1 MLRGSL
7 EDMLQLMDLLARS
20 NGPIDLSKDFA
31 FFLSGASELFASKSQ
46 TTIIDK
52 WMKEAIN

>member
-1 MLRGSL
+1 
-7 EDMLQLMDLLARS
+7 MLQLMDLLARS